1 MTDNTTYKVYKVY
14 KEGKLLECFLR
25 RKEAVFYC
33 ASNQTLPLPDYNWED
48 EFEIREETVVKDSI
62 NAEVIELIKVNAAKG
77 WSEYGK
83 TMDRTD
89 LSLEEWLKHLRLE
102 LLDATVYV
110 TKILQE
116 LEDIKAL
123 FNGQLKDD
131 EANGQP

>member
-1 MTDNTTYKVYKVY
+1 M
-14 KEGKLLECFLR
+14 KL
-25 RKEAVFYC
+25 
-33 ASNQTLPLPDYNWED
+33 
-48 EFEIREETVVKDSI
+48 DSV
-62 NAEVIELIKVNAAKG
+62 NEEVIELIKANAARG
-77 WSEYGK
+77 LSEYGK

-89 LSLEEWLKHLRLE
+89 LSLEEWLIHLRSE

>member
-1 MTDNTTYKVYKVY
+1 
-14 KEGKLLECFLR
+14 
-25 RKEAVFYC
+25 
-33 ASNQTLPLPDYNWED
+33 
-48 EFEIREETVVKDSI
+48 
-62 NAEVIELIKVNAAKG
+62 
-77 WSEYGK
+77 
-83 TMDRTD
+83 MDRTD
-89 LSLEEWLKHLRLE
+89 LSLEEWLKHLRSE

>member
-1 MTDNTTYKVYKVY
+1 M
-14 KEGKLLECFLR
+14 KL
-25 RKEAVFYC
+25 
-33 ASNQTLPLPDYNWED
+33 
-48 EFEIREETVVKDSI
+48 DSV
-62 NAEVIELIKVNAAKG
+62 NEEVIELIKANAARG
-77 WSEYGK
+77 LSEYGK

-89 LSLEEWLKHLRLE
+89 LSLEEWLKHLRSE